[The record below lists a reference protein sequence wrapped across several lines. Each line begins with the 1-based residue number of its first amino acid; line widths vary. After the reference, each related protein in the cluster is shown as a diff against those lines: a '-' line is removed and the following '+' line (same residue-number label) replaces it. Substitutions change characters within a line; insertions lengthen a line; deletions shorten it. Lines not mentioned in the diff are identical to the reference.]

1 MNEREAFKLGLYYLH
16 HFPRPLNP
24 KYLESGQDKYT
35 SNKITSV
42 IKLKLLKCI
51 NHAQIEHKRLHNH
64 CAINMLAARFALK
77 KLILPF

>member
-42 IKLKLLKCI
+42 IKLKLLKCKSI
-51 NHAQIEHKRLHNH
+51 MRKLSTKGCTTIAQ
-64 CAINMLAARFALK
+64 
-77 KLILPF
+77 